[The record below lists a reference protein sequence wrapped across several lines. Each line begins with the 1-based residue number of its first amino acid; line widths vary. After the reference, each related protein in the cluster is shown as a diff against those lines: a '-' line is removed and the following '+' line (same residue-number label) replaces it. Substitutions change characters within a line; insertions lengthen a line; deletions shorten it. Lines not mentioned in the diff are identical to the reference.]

1 MTKKKS
7 HKTPVL
13 GSQLT
18 ATMSVALL
26 LLLLGIMGVSILAA
40 QRYGNSLRRDL
51 ALIVKIVP
59 GADTHDVN
67 ALRTKVS
74 KAPFVSSYS
83 YTSADMVLA
92 QEVALMGSDMTDLL
106 DENPYSDELE
116 VHLVPKYLNADSIAV
131 VKQQIESN
139 DIVDEVVTDVT
150 LASGVDSFINRMS
163 LIAAIVGIA
172 LMLISFVLI
181 NNTVSLA
188 IYSRRFLIRTMR
200 LVGASPGFIRGPFI
214 RAGLWSGL
222 TAALIASV
230 IIMVIKLTID
240 RQSPEIALF
249 VSWSDILIIMAA
261 VIVLGMLI
269 CSLAAA
275 WSANRY
281 LRRSYDKLYRK

>member
-26 LLLLGIMGVSILAA
+26 LLLLGVMGVAILAA

-59 GADTHDVN
+59 GSETRAVN
-67 ALRTKVS
+67 DLRTRVN
-74 KAPFVSSYS
+74 KAPYVSSYS

-92 QEVALMGSDMTDLL
+92 QEVALMGSEMTDLL

-116 VHLVPKYLNADSIAV
+116 VHLVPACLNADSVSVI
-131 VKQQIESN
+131 KQRLESEE
-139 DIVDEVVTDVT
+139 IVDEVVTDIT
-150 LASGVDSFINRMS
+150 LAAGVDHFINRMS
-163 LIAAIVGIA
+163 LIAGIVG
-172 LMLISFVLI
+172 LVLLLISFVLI

-200 LVGASPGFIRGPFI
+200 LVGASPGFIRAPFV
-214 RAGLWSGL
+214 RAGLLSGL
-222 TAALIASV
+222 IAAIVAAV
-230 IIMVIKLTID
+230 IIVILNLVVKQ
-240 RQSPEIALF
+240 QSPEIAMF
-249 VSWSDILIIMAA
+249 IAWQDIA
-261 VIVLGMLI
+261 IVDGILMVTGMLI
-269 CSLAAA
+269 CALAAA